1 MTTDKVKFRI
11 EDRVGIISLDDPPG
25 NGTGLAVTERILD
38 LLDQCEK
45 DDDVR
50 CVMLT
55 HEGPDF
61 SAAGASEDEMP
72 YMSQGMEIAEIA
84 RIYRPSGLKLIERID
99 QYPKPTLSAG
109 MGHCHGAGSVI
120 FQCCDIRIAG
130 ESFELYDANLYW
142 GCASDW
148 GMITTRMPIWLGR
161 NKVMDYLFLDEVF
174 KARQLYEMGI
184 VSKVVP
190 DSVCKEVGLI
200 YAKKMA
206 TAAPL
211 SVRYAKECV
220 RRAVY
225 RTDVNELVRQEIEAA
240 EIVLASED
248 ARKGTK
254 QAAMYG
260 TKYDFK
266 GR

>member
-1 MTTDKVKFRI
+1 MKTDKVKFRI
-11 EDRVGIISLDDPPG
+11 EDRVGIITLADPPG
-25 NGTGLAVTERILD
+25 NGVGLAVTEDILE
-38 LLDQCEK
+38 LLDQCEA
-45 DDDVR
+45 DDNVR

-61 SAAGASEDEMP
+61 CAAGAGDDERP
-72 YMSQGMEIAEIA
+72 LIEQGMDIAEIG
-84 RIYRPSGLKLIERID
+84 RIYRPAGLALIDRID
-99 QYPKPTLSAG
+99 TYPKPTLSAG
-109 MGHCHGAGSVI
+109 MGHCHAAGSVI

-142 GCASDW
+142 GVASDW

-161 NKVMDYLFLDEVF
+161 NRVMDYLFLDEVF
-174 KARQLYEMGI
+174 NARQLYEMGVI
-184 VSKVVP
+184 SKVVP

-248 ARKGTK
+248 AREGTK
-254 QAAMYG
+254 YAALYG
-260 TKYDFK
+260 KKYDFK